1 LDSAI
6 FERLI
11 KDMCGAAGLAD
22 WQEVARS
29 GHLAI
34 GDRVV
39 GLKHCAHDIHDDVL
53 SVYVEFEPAGHDDL
67 QLCGRLLRENLRP
80 SGSLPGFFG
89 VHPDNGN
96 VVYCVRMAGARLIGG
111 ADLAGFV
118 EAQVRDAGELLKS
131 LIYGT
136 PGAQHVS

>member
-1 LDSAI
+1 MDSAT

-29 GHLAI
+29 GHLAL
-34 GDRVV
+34 GDRVI

-53 SVYVEFEPAGHDDL
+53 SVYVEFEPAGRDDL
-67 QLCGRLLRENLRP
+67 QLCGRLLQENLR
-80 SGSLPGFFG
+80 SGASLPGFFG

-111 ADLAGFV
+111 ADLAAFV
-118 EAQVRDAGELLKS
+118 EAQVRAAGDLLKTLS
-131 LIYGT
+131 YCT